1 MANLFLIFFDFILS
15 EKAISMVGNN
25 AEQAMEWLLAH
36 ADELDAPVPV
46 VNIVRSAEPAAVK
59 SDESLP
65 MDSSDATGSS
75 GTATTDSEEKA
86 KSLKCED
93 CNRLFRT
100 QLEVEFHA
108 SKSGHSNFSESTEE
122 KKPLTEEE
130 KKAQLALLEEKM
142 KQKRFEREEKEKVS
156 QFKDLTICL
165 IYL

>member
-1 MANLFLIFFDFILS
+1 
-15 EKAISMVGNN
+15 MVGNN

-36 ADELDAPVPV
+36 ADELDAPAPT
-46 VNIVRSAEPAAVK
+46 VNIARIAEPAAVK

-65 MDSSDATGSS
+65 MESSDATESGSTSTDATGS
-75 GTATTDSEEKA
+75 GSTSTDTEEKA

-142 KQKRFEREEKEKVS
+142 KQKRFEREEKEKVN
-156 QFKDLTICL
+156 
-165 IYL
+165 

>member
-1 MANLFLIFFDFILS
+1 
-15 EKAISMVGNN
+15 MVGNN

-36 ADELDAPVPV
+36 ADELDAPPTL
-46 VNIVRSAEPAAVK
+46 NIVRSAEPVAVK

-65 MDSSDATGSS
+65 MESSEAAGSGSATI
-75 GTATTDSEEKA
+75 DSEEKA

-142 KQKRFEREEKEKVS
+142 KQKRFEREEKEKVIINLKS
-156 QFKDLTICL
+156 KFVPGC
-165 IYL
+165 

>member
-1 MANLFLIFFDFILS
+1 
-15 EKAISMVGNN
+15 MVGNN

-36 ADELDAPVPV
+36 ADELDAPAPT
-46 VNIVRSAEPAAVK
+46 VNIARIAEPAAVK

-65 MDSSDATGSS
+65 MESSDATGSGS
-75 GTATTDSEEKA
+75 TSTETEEKA

-142 KQKRFEREEKEKVS
+142 KQKRFEREEKEKVN
-156 QFKDLTICL
+156 
-165 IYL
+165 